1 MSDVLNSLVG
11 EIPEPDPAAPE
22 AEGGSPRILDKPT
35 GLWRTA
41 WRRLLR
47 RKGGVI
53 GLVIIGTMLFIAIF
67 APLIAPYDPTKD
79 FIGEGTRMRRD
90 APCVHILG
98 CDDATPQHI
107 MGLDGNARD
116 EFSRVVYGARVSLW
130 VGFSTVVL
138 AVLVGASLGSI
149 AGYWGGWLDNVIMRV
164 MDVILGF
171 PALLL
176 AIAIVAALG
185 PGLRNTLLAI
195 AIVSIPAYARVM
207 RASVLSIK
215 ELDFVAASQAL
226 GGSKLRILRTRVIP
240 NALTPLVV
248 IATLGIAGAI
258 LDAAAFGF
266 LGLGAQEP
274 TAEWGSMLARERNQ
288 IFSAPHLVFFPG
300 IAIMITVLGF
310 NLLGDGLRDALD
322 PSLNE

>member
-1 MSDVLNSLVG
+1 MSWMRDRVDDLSQ
-11 EIPEPDPAAPE
+11 PQEPARLIQR
-22 AEGGSPRILDKPT
+22 PR
-35 GLWRTA
+35 GLWSGVF
-41 WRRLLR
+41 RRLLR
-47 RKGGVI
+47 RKTGVI
-53 GLVIIGTMLFIAIF
+53 GLSIIGLMVVVALAAPIF
-67 APLIAPYDPTKD
+67 APYDPNKVL
-79 FIGEGTRMRRD
+79 IGHEENIKRRD
-90 APCVHILG
+90 PPCVHLFG
-98 CDDATPQHI
+98 CDDAKPQHI
-107 MGLDGNARD
+107 LGLDGNARD
-116 EFSRVVYGARVSLW
+116 EFSRIIYGSRVSLS
-130 VGFSTVVL
+130 VGFSTVLVAL
-138 AVLVGASLGSI
+138 TVGATLGAVS
-149 AGYWGGWLDNVIMRV
+149 GFWGGWIDNVIMRI
-164 MDVILGF
+164 MDVVLGF

-215 ELDFVAASQAL
+215 ELDFVSASRAL
-226 GGSKLRILRTRVIP
+226 GASSGRILWTRVVP

-248 IATLGIAGAI
+248 IATLGVATAI

-288 IFSAPHLVFFPG
+288 VFSAPHLVFFPG
-300 IAIMITVLGF
+300 LAIMITVLGF

-322 PSLNE
+322 PSLAE